1 MKKDMLKKEIFKVSL
16 GASLGALLFTEI
28 GIMIKFFKGFNWIIF
43 LIMLLT
49 VFLGIFIIYE
59 LSKKLK

>member
-16 GASLGALLFTEI
+16 GASLGVLLFTEI

-43 LIMLLT
+43 LVNNLLF
-49 VFLGIFIIYE
+49 VVCSIY
-59 LSKKLK
+59 LFR

>member
-1 MKKDMLKKEIFKVSL
+1 MRNDDLKKEIFKVSL
-16 GASLGALLFTEI
+16 GASLGVILFTEI
-28 GIMIKFFKGFNWIIF
+28 GIMITFFKGFNWIIF

>member
-1 MKKDMLKKEIFKVSL
+1 MRSDVLKKEIFKVSL
-16 GASLGALLFTEI
+16 GASLGVLLFTEI

-49 VFLGIFIIYE
+49 AFLGIFIIYE

>member
-16 GASLGALLFTEI
+16 GASLGVLLFTEI

-43 LIMLLT
+43 LLCYLLL
-49 VFLGIFIIYE
+49 F
-59 LSKKLK
+59 

>member
-1 MKKDMLKKEIFKVSL
+1 MKKDLLKKEIFKVSL
-16 GASLGALLFTEI
+16 DASLGVIFFTEI

>member
-1 MKKDMLKKEIFKVSL
+1 MRNNDLKKEIFKVSL
-16 GASLGALLFTEI
+16 GASLGVILFTEI

>member
-16 GASLGALLFTEI
+16 GASLGVLLFTEI
-28 GIMIKFFKGFNWIIF
+28 GIMIIF

-49 VFLGIFIIYE
+49 AFLGIFIIYE